1 MEMNCTQMLTEY
13 LLHQFP
19 WWRGSQLRYEP
30 ASKTV
35 YVYCKYMRYLEI
47 LLHEVETISRLDIGV
62 ERFIV
67 TVPHEM
73 DMVVKCQPN
82 SQPEIL

>member
-1 MEMNCTQMLTEY
+1 MNCTQMLPEY

-35 YVYCKYMRYLEI
+35 YVYCKYMRYRET
-47 LLHEVETISRLDIGV
+47 LLQEVETISRIDIGV

-67 TVPHEM
+67 TVPRVM
-73 DMVVKCQPN
+73 DMVVKCQPT
-82 SQPEIL
+82 SQREVL